1 MRYLPYREENGYL
14 SMGLDESLLLL
25 RANELIPDTFR
36 FYSFSPSC
44 VSIGYFQSLKSSI
57 DMDYCNRN
65 NIDYVRRITGGGNV
79 FHDCSGEIT
88 YSVVIS
94 ERNVPE
100 NILDSFEFL
109 YGGIII
115 GLKKLN
121 INVEFK
127 PLNDLMLNSKKLSGS
142 AQTRKFG
149 VILQHGTLMY
159 NTNIELMERILRIS
173 DKKIEIKK
181 RVTTLTNEGYNFEKQ
196 ELIKSLKEG
205 FEEIYGESKE
215 ENVSKD
221 ELIIARKLSKEKY
234 ETKEW
239 NNKR

>member
-1 MRYLPYREENGYL
+1 
-14 SMGLDESLLLL
+14 MGLDESLLLL
-25 RANELIPDTFR
+25 RAKNIIPDTFR
-36 FYSFSPSC
+36 FYSFYPSC

-57 DMDYCNRN
+57 DIDHCNRN

-88 YSVVIS
+88 YSVVMS
-94 ERNVPE
+94 EKNAPE

-109 YGGIII
+109 YGGIIE

-121 INVEFK
+121 INANFK

-142 AQTRKFG
+142 AQTRKLG

-181 RVTTLTNEGYNFEKQ
+181 RVTTLANEGYNFGKQ
-196 ELIKSLKEG
+196 ELIKSLKKG
-205 FEEIYGESKE
+205 FEEIYGESKKENISKE
-215 ENVSKD
+215 ELS
-221 ELIIARKLSKEKY
+221 IARKLSKEKY

>member
-1 MRYLPYREENGYL
+1 MRYLPYREENGYI

-25 RANELIPDTFR
+25 RAKNIIPDTFR
-36 FYSFSPSC
+36 FYSFYPSC

-57 DMDYCNRN
+57 DIDHCNRN

-88 YSVVIS
+88 YSIVMS
-94 ERNVPE
+94 EKNAPE

-109 YGGIII
+109 YGGIIE

-121 INVEFK
+121 INANFK

-142 AQTRKFG
+142 AQTRKLG

-181 RVTTLTNEGYNFEKQ
+181 RVTTLANEGYNFGKQ

-205 FEEIYGESKE
+205 FEEIYGESKKENISKE
-215 ENVSKD
+215 ELS
-221 ELIIARKLSKEKY
+221 IARKLSKEKY

>member
-25 RANELIPDTFR
+25 RAKELIPDTFR

-57 DMDYCNRN
+57 DIDHCNRN

-94 ERNVPE
+94 EKNAPE

-109 YGGIII
+109 YGGIIK

-121 INVEFK
+121 INAEFK
-127 PLNDLMLNSKKLSGS
+127 PLNDLVLNSKKLSGS

-181 RVTTLTNEGYNFEKQ
+181 RITTLANEGYNFEKQ

-205 FEEIYGESKE
+205 FEEIYGESIE
-215 ENVSKD
+215 ENISED
-221 ELIIARKLSKEKY
+221 ELNIARKLSKEKY

>member
-57 DMDYCNRN
+57 DMDYCDRN

-181 RVTTLTNEGYNFEKQ
+181 RVTTLANEGYNFEKQ
-196 ELIKSLKEG
+196 ELIKCLKEG
-205 FEEIYGESKE
+205 FEEIYGESNE
-215 ENVSKD
+215 ENISNE
-221 ELIIARKLSKEKY
+221 ELNIARKLSKEKY

-239 NNKR
+239 NYKR

>member
-1 MRYLPYREENGYL
+1 
-14 SMGLDESLLLL
+14 MGLDESLLLL
-25 RANELIPDTFR
+25 RAKNIIPDTFR
-36 FYSFSPSC
+36 FYSFYPSC

-57 DMDYCNRN
+57 DIDHCNRN

-88 YSVVIS
+88 YSIVMS
-94 ERNVPE
+94 EKNAPE

-109 YGGIII
+109 YGGIIE

-121 INVEFK
+121 INANFK

-142 AQTRKFG
+142 AQTRKLG

-181 RVTTLTNEGYNFEKQ
+181 RVTTLANE
-196 ELIKSLKEG
+196 
-205 FEEIYGESKE
+205 
-215 ENVSKD
+215 
-221 ELIIARKLSKEKY
+221 
-234 ETKEW
+234 
-239 NNKR
+239 

>member
-25 RANELIPDTFR
+25 RAKELIPDTFR

-57 DMDYCNRN
+57 DIDHCNRN

-94 ERNVPE
+94 EKNAPE

-109 YGGIII
+109 YGGIIK

-121 INVEFK
+121 INAEFK
-127 PLNDLMLNSKKLSGS
+127 PLNDLVLNSKKLSGS

-181 RVTTLTNEGYNFEKQ
+181 RITTLANEGYNFEKQ
-196 ELIKSLKEG
+196 ELIKSLNEG
-205 FEEIYGESKE
+205 FEEIYGESIE
-215 ENVSKD
+215 ENISED
-221 ELIIARKLSKEKY
+221 ELNIARKLSKEKY

>member
-205 FEEIYGESKE
+205 FEEIYGESNE
-215 ENVSKD
+215 ENISNE
-221 ELIIARKLSKEKY
+221 ELNIARKLSKEKY

-239 NNKR
+239 NYKR